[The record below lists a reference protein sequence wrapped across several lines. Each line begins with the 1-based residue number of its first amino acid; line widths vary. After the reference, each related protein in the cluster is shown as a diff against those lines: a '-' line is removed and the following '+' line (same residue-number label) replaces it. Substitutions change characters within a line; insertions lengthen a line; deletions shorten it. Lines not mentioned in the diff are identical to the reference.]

1 MTQPF
6 KDAVGICKTIMRN
19 GFDAYVVNAQ
29 LQRELMGGDVETELD
44 IACEAPFDELQRMFP
59 NATEVAERGV
69 VAILKEGGI
78 TYRIYPTDVEDASHP
93 EESIARVTPHLL
105 KRMEEKFGSIPTQYA
120 CPYVPGGT
128 DMYEGFEDI
137 VGGVVRFAGL
147 PDETLRRN
155 YLLGIRA
162 LRFAANY
169 DLPIE
174 QNTWIAIVK
183 GASRILDYV
192 PSYLIMEEWRKVE
205 AENMWRFVELLF
217 QSMILHGL
225 IPEIAALSRCKQI
238 KNEETGEEQTV
249 LEHTIAT
256 MRRYPEELPYDW
268 FGTFAIMCS
277 NVGKLYTAEFD
288 QNVWTFNQFCRVGA
302 KVARKI
308 MGRLSFLPQDIDL
321 VCHLVKHHQ
330 FFHSMLTD
338 KGIRRFRALDEYPRL
353 IEMARA
359 DIKARDIA
367 FTAFN
372 HNMKW
377 LERADTPEAMVEPFL
392 NGNEIMEATELK
404 PGPHVGL
411 LRDELLK
418 AQIEGRVTTQEE
430 AIAFVREYKM

>member
-29 LQRELMGGDVETELD
+29 LQRELLEGADDTELD
-44 IACEAPFDELQRMFP
+44 IACEAPFDEIQRMFP
-59 NATEVAERGV
+59 NVSEGTERGV
-69 VAILKEGGI
+69 VALLKEADI
-78 TYRIYPTDVEDASHP
+78 TYRFYPTDVEDASHP
-93 EESIARVTPHLL
+93 EESIARITPHLL

-120 CPYVPGGT
+120 CPYVPGSE
-128 DMYEGFEDI
+128 MYEGFEDI
-137 VGGVVRFAGL
+137 ATGVIKFSGI

-169 DLPIE
+169 ALPIE

-183 GASRILDYV
+183 GTSRILDYV
-192 PSYLIMEEWRKVE
+192 PSHSIMEEWRKVE

-217 QSMILHGL
+217 DSMILHGL
-225 IPEIAALSRCKQI
+225 VPELAALSRCTQI
-238 KNEETGEEQTV
+238 KNEDTGEEQTV
-249 LEHTIAT
+249 FQHTIDT
-256 MRRYPEELPYDW
+256 MRHYPEELPFDW
-268 FGTFAIMCS
+268 FGTFAVLCS
-277 NVGKLYTAEFD
+277 NVGKLYTAEFSND
-288 QNVWTFNQFCRVGA
+288 TWTFNRFCRVGA
-302 KVARKI
+302 KVTRKI

-338 KGIRRFRALDEYPRL
+338 KGIRRFKSLNDYPRL
-353 IEMARA
+353 MEMARA
-359 DIKARDIA
+359 DVKGRGIA

-377 LERADTPEAMVEPFL
+377 LERADMPEEMTEPFL
-392 NGNEIMEATELK
+392 NGNEIMEATNLK
-404 PGPHVGL
+404 PGPHVGI

-418 AQIEGRVTTQEE
+418 AQIEGKVTSVEE

>member
-29 LQRELMGGDVETELD
+29 LQRELLEDANETELD
-44 IACEAPFDELQRMFP
+44 IACEAPFDEIQRMFP
-59 NATEVAERGV
+59 NVSEGSERGV
-69 VAILKEGGI
+69 IALLKEADV
-78 TYRIYPTDVEDASHP
+78 TYRFYPTDVEDASHP

-120 CPYVPGGT
+120 CPYVPGSE
-128 DMYEGFEDI
+128 MYEGFEDI
-137 VGGVVRFAGL
+137 SSGVVKFTGI

-183 GASRILDYV
+183 GTSRILDYV
-192 PSYLIMEEWRKVE
+192 PSHSIMEEWRKVE
-205 AENMWRFVELLF
+205 AENMWRFVELMF
-217 QSMILHGL
+217 DSMILHGL
-225 IPEIAALSRCKQI
+225 IPEIAALSRCTQI
-238 KNEETGEEQTV
+238 KNEETGEEQDV
-249 LEHTIAT
+249 FQHTLDT
-256 MRRYPEELPYDW
+256 MRHYPEELPFDW
-268 FGTFAIMCS
+268 FGTFAVLCC
-277 NVGKLYTAEFD
+277 NVGKLYTAEFSD
-288 QNVWTFNQFCRVGA
+288 DTWTFNQFCRVGA
-302 KVARKI
+302 KVTRKI

-359 DIKARDIA
+359 DVKARDIA

-377 LERADTPEAMVEPFL
+377 LERADTPEQMVEPFL
-392 NGNEIMEATELK
+392 NGNEIMEATSLK
-404 PGPHVGL
+404 PGPHVGI

-418 AQIEGRVTTQEE
+418 AQIEGKVNSVEE
-430 AIAFVREYKM
+430 AIAFVQDYKM

>member
-29 LQRELMGGDVETELD
+29 LQRELLEDAKETELD
-44 IACEAPFDELQRMFP
+44 IACEAPFDEIQRMFP
-59 NATEVAERGV
+59 NVIEGSERGV
-69 VAILKEGGI
+69 VALLKEADV
-78 TYRIYPTDVEDASHP
+78 TYRFYPTDVEDASHP
-93 EESIARVTPHLL
+93 EESIARITPHLL
-105 KRMEEKFGSIPTQYA
+105 KRMEEKYGSIPAQYA
-120 CPYVPGGT
+120 CPYVPGSE
-128 DMYEGFEDI
+128 MYEGFEDI
-137 VGGVVRFAGL
+137 ATGVVKFTGIAH
-147 PDETLRRN
+147 ETLRRN

-183 GASRILDYV
+183 GSSRILDYV
-192 PSYLIMEEWRKVE
+192 PSHSIMEEWRKVE

-217 QSMILHGL
+217 DSMILHGL
-225 IPEIAALSRCKQI
+225 IPEIAALSRCTQI

-249 LEHTIAT
+249 FEHTIET
-256 MRRYPEELPYDW
+256 MRHYPEELPFDW
-268 FGTFAIMCS
+268 FGTFAVLCS
-277 NVGKLYTAEFD
+277 NVGKLYTAEFSND
-288 QNVWTFNQFCRVGA
+288 TWTFNQFCRVGA
-302 KVARKI
+302 KVTRKI

-359 DIKARDIA
+359 DLKARDNA
-367 FTAFN
+367 FNAFN

-377 LERADTPEAMVEPFL
+377 LERADTPEQMVEPFL
-392 NGNEIMEATELK
+392 NGNEIMEATSLK
-404 PGPHVGL
+404 PGPHVGI

-418 AQIEGRVTTQEE
+418 AQIEGKVNSVEE
-430 AIAFVREYKM
+430 AIAFVRDYKM

>member
-6 KDAVGICKTIMRN
+6 KDAIGICKTIMRN

-29 LQRELMGGDVETELD
+29 LQRELLEGANETELD
-44 IACEAPFDELQRMFP
+44 IACEAPFDEIQRMFP
-59 NATEVAERGV
+59 NVTAGSERGV
-69 VAILKEGGI
+69 VAVLKEADI
-78 TYRIYPTDVEDASHP
+78 TYRFYPTDVEDASHP
-93 EESIARVTPHLL
+93 EESIARITPHLL
-105 KRMEEKFGSIPTQYA
+105 KRMEEKYGSIPTQYA
-120 CPYVPGGT
+120 CPYVPGAEAQ
-128 DMYEGFEDI
+128 EGFEDLAT
-137 VGGVVRFAGL
+137 GVIKFSGI

-169 DLPIE
+169 DLPVE
-174 QNTWIAIVK
+174 KNTWIAIVK
-183 GASRILDYV
+183 GTSRILDYV
-192 PSYLIMEEWRKVE
+192 PSHSIMEEWRKVE

-217 QSMILHGL
+217 DSMLLHGL
-225 IPEIAALSRCKQI
+225 VPELAALSRCTQI
-238 KNEETGEEQTV
+238 KNEDTGEEQTV
-249 LEHTIAT
+249 FQHTIDT
-256 MRRYPEELPYDW
+256 MRHYPEELPYDW
-268 FGTFAIMCS
+268 FGTFAILFS
-277 NVGKLYTAEFD
+277 NVGKLYTAEYND
-288 QNVWTFNQFCRVGA
+288 ETWTFNQFCRVGA
-302 KVARKI
+302 KVTRKI

-338 KGIRRFRALDEYPRL
+338 KGIRRFRALNEYPRL

-359 DIKARDIA
+359 DVKAREIA

-377 LERADTPEAMVEPFL
+377 LERADTPEQMVEPFL
-392 NGNEIMEATELK
+392 NGNEIMEATSLK

-411 LRDELLK
+411 LREELLK
-418 AQIEGRVTTQEE
+418 AQIEGKVTSVEE